1 MTEAGK
7 HFEAGGVA
15 APDAVSIASLEASGW
30 TRASES
36 RFGKLAGPLWQGPN
50 HDPRRFG
57 FIVEEKHDN
66 TQGRV
71 HGGMIMSACDEGMG
85 TTAHL
90 SRPDAKLFTISFEC
104 HFISGAEVGSL
115 VEILS
120 EVVHATKSLIFMRGT
135 AVVGDRVIATCS
147 GVWKVVGQ
155 RKATALAGHF

>member
-1 MTEAGK
+1 MTEARK
-7 HFEAGGVA
+7 QLEAGEVA
-15 APDAVSIASLEASGW
+15 APAAVSTASLLASGW
-30 TRASES
+30 TRSSES
-36 RFGKLAGPLWQGPN
+36 RFGTLVGPLWQGPGQ
-50 HDPRRFG
+50 DPRRFG

-66 TQGRV
+66 TQGRA

-85 TTAHL
+85 TSAYL

-115 VEILS
+115 VEIVS
-120 EVVHATKSLIFMRGT
+120 EVVNATKSLIFMRGT

-155 RKATALAGHF
+155 R